1 MTAPVTVKR
10 RRDRRAAG
18 STGFAR
24 RRVIL
29 GAVPVGS
36 ILIAWVVV
44 TEALSLANPLK
55 VPYPSALF
63 STVSQM
69 GSYIFVHTG
78 ATSLRLYSGF
88 ALGVAVGVLC
98 GLAMAWSPR
107 LDALLDPIIEI
118 LRPIPALAFIP
129 FFILWMGIGDPPKI
143 LLVAMGCFLTMVVT
157 TLESARNQPRDYLRA
172 ARTLGATDLRIYRT
186 VVLPGIFPLIFPGI
200 RLSAGLAFTLVVAAE
215 FMGAQQGLG
224 YLILVAQR
232 TLDTSAMLY
241 GIIVIAALSYV
252 TDYAI
257 RKIGGHIMRWTDRA
271 VAA

>member
-1 MTAPVTVKR
+1 M
-10 RRDRRAAG
+10 
-18 STGFAR
+18 SAR
-24 RRVIL
+24 RRAVL
-29 GAVPVGS
+29 GVVPVGT
-36 ILIAWVVV
+36 ILAGWVLC
-44 TEALSLANPLK
+44 TEVLALANPLK

-63 STVSQM
+63 TTMTQM
-69 GSYIFVHTG
+69 GAYIFTHVG
-78 ATSLRLYSGF
+78 ATALRLYSGLT
-88 ALGVAVGVLC
+88 LGVVVGVLF

-107 LDALLDPIIEI
+107 FDALFDPIIEI

-129 FFILWMGIGDPPKI
+129 FFILWMGIADPPKI

-172 ARTLGATDLRIYRT
+172 ARTLGASDLRIYRT

-200 RLSAGLAFTLVVAAE
+200 RLAAGLAFTLVVAAE

-241 GIIVIAALSYV
+241 GIVVIAILSYA
-252 TDYAI
+252 TDFLI
-257 RKIGGHIMRWTDRA
+257 RKVGSHIMRWTDRA
-271 VAA
+271 VSA